1 MPTQPGTPC
10 KTGVRVTCSV
20 AFVEVV
26 GSHPRQHISNDAGV
40 ALFGFSHEPPFITA
54 IEALQRIVKA
64 SMLVTGLGS
73 ISALD
78 VAPDFNL
85 ANVECSAVVWK
96 PQEVEDLRALGFGV
110 IKQQTATSTGRQAAV
125 AVESTTSKAIVE
137 RDRKMIKRGGRG
149 GEKRA
154 RAG

>member
-1 MPTQPGTPC
+1 M
-10 KTGVRVTCSV
+10 
-20 AFVEVV
+20 

-54 IEALQRIVKA
+54 IEALRRIVKA
-64 SMLVTGLGS
+64 SMLVTGLGA

-85 ANVECSAVVWK
+85 ANVESGTVIWK

-110 IKQQTATSTGRQAAV
+110 IKQQTAASTGRQAAV
-125 AVESTTSKAIVE
+125 TVELTTSVAIVE
-137 RDRKMIKRGGRG
+137 RDRKMIKWGGGRG
-149 GEKRA
+149 GERA